1 MLELVTC
8 DFTWERNND
17 YKGRARLAYPLS
29 PEWNWKLVFI
39 EFRIRLS
46 ELIKTKTK
54 LLFCCEPVEHSVPL
68 HQLSHSGLVLLL
80 LELLQSLMDTLTEE
94 PEMKSVECQ
103 CQYSVKQR
111 RDGEG
116 GNYKNLAWWN
126 IACLGTRVLVGLPG
140 RWYRSHS
147 EIETENQFSCS
158 GYAKY

>member
-46 ELIKTKTK
+46 ELMKTKTK

-68 HQLSHSGLVLLL
+68 HQLSNSGLVLLL

-94 PEMKSVECQ
+94 SEMKSWV
-103 CQYSVKQR
+103 SVSVLSKTEEGR
-111 RDGEG
+111 RGR
-116 GNYKNLAWWN
+116 KLQK
-126 IACLGTRVLVGLPG
+126 TLPG
-140 RWYRSHS
+140 GTSPAWGLECWWVSLGDGTDHILR
-147 EIETENQFSCS
+147 
-158 GYAKY
+158 